1 MKFSGPKTL
10 SFTFLRS
17 LLSTVPHSSSRNDPG
32 YTHTHIYNVEFVS
45 DTTRIFHYSDGDTIV
60 LASNLAFETSNN
72 LEPVFQ
78 MCITFR
84 IPKQVKTFGNK
95 LSNLLILRQLLYA
108 TFDHRE
114 LKNFTNSI
122 LYVYVIIWMINSFI
136 ESFIFI
142 NENAKLEIY
151 LESWREATLFCCE
164 RGEGGGMAP
173 FVREKPTSRPHS
185 GGKADPS
192 RRWPRSIPPTYW
204 SRN

>member
-1 MKFSGPKTL
+1 MKQLRILVNPNHIIRIRPLEETWNLLDPLSVGKRVVLFNFRVSLSLSIRNMKFSGPKTL

-95 LSNLLILRQLLYA
+95 LSNLLIPRQLLYA

-122 LYVYVIIWMINSFI
+122 LYVYVI
-136 ESFIFI
+136 
-142 NENAKLEIY
+142 
-151 LESWREATLFCCE
+151 
-164 RGEGGGMAP
+164 
-173 FVREKPTSRPHS
+173 
-185 GGKADPS
+185 
-192 RRWPRSIPPTYW
+192 
-204 SRN
+204 